1 VLLPGELHYT
11 HTTFL
16 TTLTTAFSDAL
27 KAAAS
32 RETDRLSAEERTAI
46 VPEYYVEAS
55 RSALRQVLEQ
65 QYSTGQTTDTAQHTD
80 GRRKQGHTAQ

>member
-65 QYSTGQTTDTAQHTD
+65 QYSPGETTAPTQAHRR
-80 GRRKQGHTAQ
+80 RRKQGHTAQ